1 MKNLAASA
9 ALIGLLLGPA
19 QVGAQDAGAGKGI
32 VITPKYFE
40 PSVGTGQQGGLG
52 FTYRIDKTVA
62 TPAKAQELSKESFH
76 KLDLDF
82 KAEGNV
88 AFNRDI
94 NPSDFLKT
102 GLELNYVY
110 QYASAVTLGGP
121 GSGCDPTDPATL
133 PQCREEAARSRSGD
147 ALVLF
152 TGLIGSLESDQRFDR
167 RNETFGAHLTTVYRP
182 APGSFANQANPLDWP
197 FRLARWLT
205 GHPMGLTASPD
216 AFPKLRLAL
225 ERVQPGKDPDRTALL
240 GDPPDYDRANIEI
253 AMSSPLGVVQ
263 GKQVKFEWSW
273 RYFKEQNP
281 AAAIEAAGLDR
292 HRYAAATLRHDSGWQ
307 LTYATGK
314 LPLDRQS
321 DAVWELGYR
330 VEFD

>member
-1 MKNLAASA
+1 MKSMAAGA
-9 ALIGLLLGPA
+9 VLIGMLLGPA
-19 QVGAQDAGAGKGI
+19 QVGAQGAGAGKGI

-40 PSVGTGQQGGLG
+40 PDAGTGRQGGMG
-52 FTYRIDKTVA
+52 FSYKIDKTVA
-62 TPAKAQELSKESFH
+62 TPAKAQELSRESFH

-133 PQCREEAARSRSGD
+133 PQCREEAARSRGGD
-147 ALVLF
+147 ALALF
-152 TGLIGSLESDQRFDR
+152 AGLIGSLESDQRFER

-205 GHPMGLTASPD
+205 GHPMGFTASPD

-225 ERVQPGKDPDRTALL
+225 ERVQPGKDPDRTAIL
-240 GDPPDYDRANIEI
+240 GSTTDYDRANIEI
-253 AMSSPLGVVQ
+253 AMSSPVGVVQ

-292 HRYAAATLRHDSGWQ
+292 HRYAAAALRHDSGWQ
-307 LTYATGK
+307 LTYATGR

-321 DAVWELGYR
+321 DAVWELGYK
-330 VEFD
+330 VAFD